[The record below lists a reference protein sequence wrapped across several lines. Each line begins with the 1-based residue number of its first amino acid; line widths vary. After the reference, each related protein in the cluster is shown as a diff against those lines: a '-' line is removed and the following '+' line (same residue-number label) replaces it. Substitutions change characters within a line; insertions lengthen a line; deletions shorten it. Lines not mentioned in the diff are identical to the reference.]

1 MIMRAK
7 AYSLWLMPTG
17 EVYNKFSDLIR
28 RLAMEYSSPIFEP
41 HVTLLGELMQS
52 EEDIIRKTGQLA
64 EGKEPFPVT
73 LTTIDYQDFYFRALF
88 VKVEE
93 TEPLILLHN
102 RTKEVFGMQNIQV
115 YMPHLSLLYGNFPQ
129 TAKERIIEG
138 IGRNHPAQFTV
149 NNIHLF
155 KTGKQ
160 VNTWYKVKEFPFG

>member
-1 MIMRAK
+1 MRAK
-7 AYSLWLMPTG
+7 AYSLWLIPTG
-17 EVYNKFSDLIR
+17 GVYNKFSDLIR

-41 HVTLLGELMQS
+41 HVTLLGEFMQS
-52 EEDIIRKTGQLA
+52 EEDVIRKTGQLA
-64 EGKEPFPVT
+64 EGKEPFPIT

-88 VKVEE
+88 VKAEK
-93 TEPLILLHN
+93 TEPLLSLQN
-102 RTKEVFGMQNIQV
+102 RAKEVFGMQNIQV

-129 TAKERIIEG
+129 TTKERIIEA
-138 IGRNHPAQFTV
+138 IGRSHPAQFTV

>member
-1 MIMRAK
+1 
-7 AYSLWLMPTG
+7 MPTG

-41 HVTLLGELMQS
+41 HVTLLGEFMQS
-52 EEDIIRKTGQLA
+52 EEDVIRKTGQLA
-64 EGKEPFPVT
+64 EAKEPFPIT

-88 VKVEE
+88 VKAEK
-93 TEPLILLHN
+93 TEPLLSFHN
-102 RTKEVFGMQNIQV
+102 RAKEVFGMQNIQV

-129 TAKERIIEG
+129 TTKERIIEE

-149 NNIHLF
+149 NNIRLF
-155 KTGKQ
+155 KTGRQ